1 MSKNICF
8 DVLDDTVDKYNK
20 TYHNTIKMKPT
31 DIRSTSYAE
40 YNIDS
45 NEKDSNFKL
54 VIMKEYQNKE
64 MFLLKG
70 ILLIGQKTL
79 L

>member
-1 MSKNICF
+1 MTAVSKYIYF

-20 TYHNTIKMKPT
+20 TYHNTIKMKPI
-31 DIRSTSYAE
+31 DIKSTSYAE

-54 VIMKEYQNKE
+54 VIM
-64 MFLLKG
+64 
-70 ILLIGQKTL
+70 
-79 L
+79 

>member
-31 DIRSTSYAE
+31 DIRSTFYAE

-54 VIMKEYQNKE
+54 VIM
-64 MFLLKG
+64 
-70 ILLIGQKTL
+70 
-79 L
+79 

>member
-54 VIMKEYQNKE
+54 VIM
-64 MFLLKG
+64 
-70 ILLIGQKTL
+70 
-79 L
+79 